1 MKKEFLLN
9 MFAGI
14 VIGMILAGVAYA
26 LWVGM
31 GREIHRQEVLSDYYC
46 EHYGACGGNNDK

>member
-14 VIGMILAGVAYA
+14 VIGMILSGVAYA

-31 GREIHRQEVLSDYYC
+31 GREIARQEQLSDYYC
-46 EHYGACGGNNDK
+46 ENYGAFKNGG

>member
-46 EHYGACGGNNDK
+46 ENYGACKNGG